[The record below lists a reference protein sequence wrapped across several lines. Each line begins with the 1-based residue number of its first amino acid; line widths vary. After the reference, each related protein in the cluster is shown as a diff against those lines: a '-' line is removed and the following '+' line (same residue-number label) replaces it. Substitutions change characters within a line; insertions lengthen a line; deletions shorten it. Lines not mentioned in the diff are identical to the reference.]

1 MSLLSDT
8 RGTPRNIWAMV
19 KLLAVHKGELDR
31 DVLVGW
37 MDPFNKTLDVH
48 GNTISGNPLNS
59 TIGAASSLDLIENNR
74 SNNKIKLLLTSSP
87 KTISDFA
94 DFVHQ
99 RLAGIPFEHP
109 DSVILEAFSWFLA
122 SSAKQKKTTWIK
134 DFNRTSLS
142 EAINTALMTENSKEP
157 EDNRFNSTKMPYWR
171 EWISFLGLGIETPS
185 TQQQVFYPYITERL
199 NREINELSS
208 KFGFDVEIE
217 ASDFLRE
224 LRKRMPYI
232 DEGTHFKLAAK
243 RIGFNPAPRELSIV
257 FSTALR
263 ELQDDGVIDLKMY
276 GDARDAFIL
285 SGDPTHKQKS
295 FRTVTIK
302 SLEAENE

>member
-1 MSLLSDT
+1 
-8 RGTPRNIWAMV
+8 
-19 KLLAVHKGELDR
+19 
-31 DVLVGW
+31 
-37 MDPFNKTLDVH
+37 
-48 GNTISGNPLNS
+48 
-59 TIGAASSLDLIENNR
+59 
-74 SNNKIKLLLTSSP
+74 
-87 KTISDFA
+87 
-94 DFVHQ
+94 
-99 RLAGIPFEHP
+99 
-109 DSVILEAFSWFLA
+109 
-122 SSAKQKKTTWIK
+122 
-134 DFNRTSLS
+134 
-142 EAINTALMTENSKEP
+142 
-157 EDNRFNSTKMPYWR
+157 MPYWR